1 MVRCSFVGV
10 VVALA
15 ALSPAWAQ
23 EKVALPK
30 GQAPHFCIVT
40 EVNKDGLV
48 IMQFGPTKGEFTMV
62 SKYKPVF
69 KEIDAFDPKGKKL
82 TADEV
87 AKRLKPGSV
96 VLISVDEKPVDP
108 AYLAIVKDDT
118 VILVGGGFRV
128 EGVPIKPKK

>member
-1 MVRCSFVGV
+1 MVRCSLAGV

-15 ALSPAWAQ
+15 ALSAAPVQ

-30 GQAPHFCIVT
+30 GQAPHFFIVT

-48 IMQFGPTKGEFTMV
+48 IVKVDRDDFGLIATREYRPA
-62 SKYKPVF
+62 F
-69 KEIDAFDPKGKKL
+69 KEIDATDPKGKKL

-96 VLISVDEKPVDP
+96 VLVGADEKPVDP

-118 VILVGGGFRV
+118 VTLA
-128 EGVPIKPKK
+128 GVVAREELKK